1 MRSGFGK
8 RKMWGLVVFVIICLV
23 VIVSS
28 ITYEKDLLKLKTESV
43 NVEYGQSVSTD
54 LNDYLDFSNLS
65 NKEKN
70 DVLMK

>member
-54 LNDYLDFSNLS
+54 LNDYLDFSN
-65 NKEKN
+65 
-70 DVLMK
+70 